1 MQNDIYLQIST
12 ARNRETHIKEV
23 KERSSRHFKLVLFHY
38 IESNYEIS
46 VTFLMSV

>member
-23 KERSSRHFKLVLFHY
+23 KERRRRHYELVLFHY

-46 VTFLMSV
+46 VSF